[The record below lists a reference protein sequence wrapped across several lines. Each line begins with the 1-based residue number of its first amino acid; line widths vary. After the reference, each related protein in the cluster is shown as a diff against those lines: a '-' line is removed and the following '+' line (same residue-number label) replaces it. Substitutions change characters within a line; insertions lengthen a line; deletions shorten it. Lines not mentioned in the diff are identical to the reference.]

1 MSKKTV
7 ADLDVRG
14 KRVLMRVDFNVPLE
28 GGRIT
33 DDRRI
38 VQAMP
43 TIKSVIERGGRLI
56 LMSHLGRPK
65 GAAEP
70 KYSLKPTAERLREL
84 VNACQAVPHP
94 HGEGR
99 NVTDL
104 HIMKDP
110 DEKAADTHARVLFAP
125 DCIGPEVEKLANELR
140 DGDVLLLENLRFHK
154 GEEKNDA
161 NFARQLARLG
171 DVYVND
177 AFGTAHREHAST
189 FGAAQAL
196 QGKPRSI
203 GFLIQKELK
212 FLGEAVT
219 QPQRPFVAILGG
231 AKVSD
236 KINVIEQLLGK
247 ADTLLIGG
255 AMAYTFFLAQGKE
268 VGKSL
273 VERDKVDLAKEL
285 LAKAGGKIKLPVDT
299 VISDKMTDDAQTR
312 VVEGNIPADMEGFD
326 IGPKTQALYRAE
338 IAKAKTVV
346 WNGPMGVFEKKPF
359 VAGTRA
365 VAEAVAEATEKHGAT
380 TIIGGGDSAAAIEQ
394 FGLADRVSH
403 VSTGGG
409 ASLEFLENG
418 HFSTIDILD

>member
-1 MSKKTV
+1 MAKKTV
-7 ADLDVRG
+7 GDVDVKG
-14 KRVLMRVDFNVPLE
+14 KKVLMRVDFNVPLE
-28 GGRIT
+28 GARIT

-38 VQAMP
+38 TQALP
-43 TIKSVIERGGRLI
+43 TIKDIIDRGGQLI

-65 GAAEP
+65 GGPEP
-70 KYSLKPTAERLREL
+70 KFSLKPAAERLSQL
-84 VNACQAVPHP
+84 LGKPV
-94 HGEGR
+94 
-99 NVTDL
+99 
-104 HIMKDP
+104 KF
-110 DEKAADTHARVLFAP
+110 ADN
-125 DCIGPEVEKLANELR
+125 CIGPSVEQLAASLK

-154 GEEKNDA
+154 EEEKNDS
-161 NFARQLARLG
+161 NFARQLAKAA

-196 QGKPRSI
+196 AGKPRVI
-203 GFLIQKELK
+203 GQLIQKELK
-212 FLGEAVT
+212 FLGEAISH
-219 QPQRPFVAILGG
+219 PKRPFVAILGG

-247 ADTLLIGG
+247 ADVLLIGG

-273 VERDKVDLAKEL
+273 VERDKVDLAKSL
-285 LAKAGGKIKLPVDT
+285 LAKAGGKIKLPVDN
-299 VISDKMTDDAQTR
+299 VISDKMTDDAVTKI
-312 VVEGNIPADMEGFD
+312 VEGNIPADMEGFD
-326 IGPKTQALYRAE
+326 IGPKTRELYKAE
-338 IAKAKTVV
+338 IARAKTIV

-359 VAGTRA
+359 AAGTKA
-365 VAEAVAEATEKHGAT
+365 VAEAVAEATDKHGAV

-394 FGLADRVSH
+394 MGLSEKVSH

-418 HFSTIDILD
+418 HFSTLDILD